1 MATDLGLLNQNKS
14 NRRLII
20 ELHFPLQ
27 WWFSGWATVAANNT
41 LTIDLIS
48 TLWAFNQHGRWR
60 QRSSH
65 PSLREV
71 VCSSRRG
78 FVVHSVSVWS
88 KFFIEGGFR
97 ISSEIDK
104 IVRRLSHWWT
114 PMSDGQTKLGRHL
127 EAATTTT
134 ATWATTSVL
143 TTPWTTTATWA
154 TTSALTTQWTTTA
167 LTATT
172 TTAWAAAT
180 EWPAT
185 TSALTTA
192 LATTALATAASAMN

>member
-172 TTAWAAAT
+172 

-192 LATTALATAASAMN
+192 LATTASAMN